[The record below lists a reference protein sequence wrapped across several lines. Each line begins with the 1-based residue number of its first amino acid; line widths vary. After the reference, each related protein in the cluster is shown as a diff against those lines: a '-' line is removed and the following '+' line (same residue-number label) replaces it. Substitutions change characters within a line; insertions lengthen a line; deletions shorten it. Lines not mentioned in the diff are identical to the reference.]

1 MTHVSH
7 SKMLSTRRRNQFR
20 AKQLR
25 RAAKARRKAFGKKS
39 PAKAKA
45 STG

>member
-25 RAAKARRKAFGKKS
+25 RAAKARRKKG

>member
-7 SKMLSTRRRNQFR
+7 SKMLTQRRKNQFR

-25 RAAKARRKAFGKKS
+25 RAAKLARRKTTDQKAKA
-39 PAKAKA
+39 PAKA
-45 STG
+45 